1 MINLFSCGKIEA
13 SGFES
18 KEVHSLIPDCELPRP
33 ARPDGLAEGG
43 ASCFYDVGR
52 LRLTAHQTESGERT
66 LQIQVY
72 PQGVQSPQS
81 LTNRGAIRSHTRTR
95 TRRFLGTFLRSVP
108 LLVARRG
115 DSVGQRTLFVAFER
129 YPCPSASHR
138 ATRSEWNDERIEA
151 DRSEHPAYSFVRR
164 ATI

>member
-33 ARPDGLAEGG
+33 VRPDGLAEGG

-72 PQGVQSPQS
+72 PQGVQSPQA
-81 LTNRGAIRSHTRTR
+81 LTNRGAIRLHTRNL
-95 TRRFLGTFLRSVP
+95 RFLGTFLRSVP

-115 DSVGQRTLFVAFER
+115 DSVGQRTLLVAFER
-129 YPCPSASHR
+129 YLCPSASHG
-138 ATRSEWNDERIEA
+138 ASRSEWNDERIEA

>member
-1 MINLFSCGKIEA
+1 MILVGDITTPS
-13 SGFES
+13 
-18 KEVHSLIPDCELPRP
+18 DLPRP
-33 ARPDGLAEGG
+33 ARPDDLAEGG
-43 ASCFYDVGR
+43 ASCFYDVVR

-72 PQGVQSPQS
+72 PQGVQSPQA
-81 LTNRGAIRSHTRTR
+81 LTNRGAIRSHTRTQ
-95 TRRFLGTFLRSVP
+95 RFLGTFLRSVP

-115 DSVGQRTLFVAFER
+115 DSVEQRTLLVAFER

-151 DRSEHPAYSFVRR
+151 DRSKCPYYSLVRR
-164 ATI
+164 PTI